1 MKSLAP
7 LAWAAW
13 ILLILSGCS
22 GPDIRSESSPGISL
36 ANYKSFDW
44 VSEKHLEQPDDFSKK
59 RDDVL
64 DAQIKNQVDAYL
76 TRQGLVRDKENPQLK
91 VAYTVRSTRESEVE
105 PGYYPEPFY
114 SYWGEEPVERIV
126 EKNKGSVD
134 LDLMDAKSGRLLW
147 RGVAVTDISDTGES
161 SNQIKEA
168 LNDVLQRLPGQ
179 TKTG

>member
-13 ILLILSGCS
+13 VLLILSGCS
-22 GPDIRSESSPGISL
+22 GPDIRSESSPGVRL
-36 ANYKSFDW
+36 ANYKTYDW
-44 VSEKHLEQPDDFSKK
+44 VSEKQLEQPNDFSKK

-64 DAQIKNQVDAYL
+64 DSQIKSQVDAYL
-76 TRQGLVRDKENPQLK
+76 SKQGLVRDPYNPQLK
-91 VAYTVRSTRESEVE
+91 VSYTVRSTRESEVE

-134 LDLMDAKSGRLLW
+134 LDLVDGKNGKLVW

-161 SNQIKEA
+161 PTQVKEA
-168 LNDVLQRLPGQ
+168 LNDILQRLPGQ

>member
-13 ILLILSGCS
+13 VLLILSSCS
-22 GPDIRSESSPGISL
+22 GPDIRSESSPGVKL

-44 VSEKHLEQPDDFSKK
+44 ASEKSLEQPNDFSKK

-64 DAQIKNQVDAYL
+64 DSQIKNQVDAYL
-76 TRQGLVRDKENPQLK
+76 TQQGLVRDAKNPELK
-91 VAYTVRSTRESEVE
+91 LAYTVRTTRESQVE

-134 LDLMDAKSGRLLW
+134 LDLLDAETGKLVW
-147 RGVAVTDISDTGES
+147 RGVAVMDIPDTGES
-161 SNQIKEA
+161 PAQVKEA
-168 LNDVLQRLPGQ
+168 LNDILQRLPGQ